1 MEQILKSDS
10 PSFNLIRNQ
19 PNGEAITQA
28 MISKLLIDFITF
40 LNIGKTMGEAQIVE
54 TVKLIIEDYSALK
67 PDDFVL
73 FFSKAKRGYYG
84 KVYDRMDG
92 QILFE
97 WLEQFMFERD
107 TDIERIRKNEKIKL
121 EKELLSVSEAVEMPE
136 YFKPL
141 LEKKVITDT
150 NRPLVQTEQQ
160 QRINRWVKEFDDLWL
175 KQGSKDGKRFVSLGD
190 QWIDVGEWLLWKQKC
205 MDEENAEMGLT

>member
-1 MEQILKSDS
+1 VEQILKSDS

-19 PNGEAITQA
+19 PNGEAISQA

-40 LNIGKTMGEAQIVE
+40 LNIGKTMSEVQIVE

-84 KVYDRMDG
+84 KIYDRMDG
-92 QILFE
+92 QIIFE

-107 TDIERIRKNEKIKL
+107 QEIERLRKNEQVRR
-121 EKELLSVSEAVEMPE
+121 EKELLSVNESVGMPE

-141 LEKKVITDT
+141 LEKKVIEDSKKPLIQTD
-150 NRPLVQTEQQ
+150 EQKQ
-160 QRINRWVKEFDDLWL
+160 INEWIKEFDELWEL
-175 KQGSKDGKRFVSLGD
+175 QGSESGKRFV
-190 QWIDVGEWLLWKQKC
+190 DVDGVK
-205 MDEENAEMGLT
+205 MDIAEYLNYKAG

>member
-1 MEQILKSDS
+1 MQTLELTSVEQILKSDS

-19 PNGEAITQA
+19 PNGEAISQA

-40 LNIGKTMGEAQIVE
+40 LNIGKTMSEVQIVE

-73 FFSKAKRGYYG
+73 FFSRAKRGYYG
-84 KVYDRMDG
+84 KIYDRMDG
-92 QILFE
+92 QIIFE

-107 TDIERIRKNEKIKL
+107 QEIERLRKNEQVRR
-121 EKELLSVSEAVEMPE
+121 EKELLFVNESVGMPE

-141 LEKKVITDT
+141 LEKKVIEDSKKPLIQTD
-150 NRPLVQTEQQ
+150 EQKQ
-160 QRINRWVKEFDDLWL
+160 INGWIKEFDELWEL
-175 KQGSKDGKRFVSLGD
+175 QGSESGKRFVTIESKKM
-190 QWIDVGEWLLWKQKC
+190 DVGEWLIYRANL
-205 MDEENAEMGLT
+205 